1 MGCALA
7 EKLKGNR
14 MAKATKRNSDSEQP
28 DELLAVSAIY
38 AALKNLDPPVQNR
51 ALRYAAEMLGLSPIN
66 SGRPMIPTESN
77 EGGTE
82 RSHIEAPTVLPASQ
96 ASEETEGIN
105 AVALKW
111 LKRSGIELT
120 KLQELFSLGIDEIDL
135 VAKKVP
141 GTSKRERLKNVL
153 LLKGIAA
160 YLSSGT
166 PRVSADQLK
175 EASLH
180 YDAYDVANHA
190 RYLKEFS
197 AESGGTKETGYT
209 LTARGL
215 TTATELVK
223 SLLASTKA

>member
-1 MGCALA
+1 
-7 EKLKGNR
+7 
-14 MAKATKRNSDSEQP
+14 MAKATKKNADSEQP
-28 DELLAVSAIY
+28 AELLAVSAIY
-38 AALKNLDPPVQNR
+38 AALKDLDPAAQNR
-51 ALRYAAEMLGLSPIN
+51 ALRYAAEMLGLNLIS
-66 SGRPMIPTESN
+66 SDRPSIATESN
-77 EGGTE
+77 ENLTE
-82 RSHIEAPTVLPASQ
+82 RTHIETPTVLPASQ

-135 VAKKVP
+135 VAKNVP

-166 PRVSADQLK
+166 PRVSAQQLK

-180 YDAYDVANHA
+180 YGAYDVANHA
-190 RYLKEFS
+190 RYLSQFS
-197 AESGGTKETGYT
+197 AEAGGTKETGYT
-209 LTARGL
+209 LTARGI

-223 SLLASTKA
+223 SLLASAKA